1 MWSPTRWLVSR
12 PRSSPVLGLRPACGP
27 ASPLRGLLVLV
38 RVFLIGVLAAVPL
51 ACAQVVA
58 NTSSVEVAG
67 ALAECQVGSQG
78 CSCTGGGGC
87 DPGLYC
93 DSGICVGDSYGGEEY
108 LFEDDMLEAEILA
121 PAPAPMRTL
130 ESMPGVASKS
140 SGRERR
146 SQRNAGRGK
155 LGKSIAADAPAA
167 AAPEGSV
174 TAPTLTV
181 DDALA
186 LTPAE
191 PNDPADAP
199 ELVDARQ
206 VIYMAVMVLSV
217 FDIDA
222 VAELLEGMP
231 QRYGGWIES
240 RFDYQI
246 TLRIRAERLFEAMDQ
261 LAELGIVLDKSL
273 LAEDVT
279 AEYIDLESRIRV
291 LEQIV
296 ARLEALL
303 AKATTVEEALQIR
316 LELDRM
322 RLELESARVR
332 MRALAESIDFST
344 LTVVL
349 TPRGPEQLLPSS
361 NDPFPWVNEMGIE
374 AVEYR

>member
-1 MWSPTRWLVSR
+1 MWPSSSRWL
-12 PRSSPVLGLRPACGP
+12 A
-27 ASPLRGLLVLV
+27 LVGLV

-51 ACAQVVA
+51 ACAQVVT
-58 NTSSVEVAG
+58 NTSTLEVA
-67 ALAECQVGSQG
+67 AAVVECPIGSQG
-78 CSCTGGGGC
+78 CSCTSGGGC

-93 DSGICVGDSYGGEEY
+93 DSGVCVGDSYGGEEY
-108 LFEDDMLEAEILA
+108 RFEDDMMLDVIA
-121 PAPAPMRTL
+121 PAPAPTREVQSL
-130 ESMPGVASKS
+130 AGVGRS

-146 SQRNAGRGK
+146 SQRNADRK

-167 AAPEGSV
+167 AAPAETS
-174 TAPTLTV
+174 TSAPKPTV
-181 DDALA
+181 ADAVSP
-186 LTPAE
+186 TTEPA
-191 PNDPADAP
+191 DPAAAP
-199 ELVDARQ
+199 ELIDERQ
-206 VIYMAVMVLSV
+206 VIYTAVMVLSV

-222 VAELLEGMP
+222 VAELLEGLP

-240 RFDYQI
+240 RYDYQI
-246 TLRIRAERLFEAMDQ
+246 TLRIRAERLFEVMDQ

-279 AEYIDLESRIRV
+279 AEYVDLESRIRI
-291 LEQIV
+291 LEEIV

-303 AKATTVEEALQIR
+303 AKATTVEQALQIR
-316 LELDRM
+316 VELDRM
-322 RLELESARVR
+322 RIELEAARVR

-349 TPRGPEQLLPSS
+349 TLRGPEQLLPSS

>member
-1 MWSPTRWLVSR
+1 MWPSRWV
-12 PRSSPVLGLRPACGP
+12 VLL
-27 ASPLRGLLVLV
+27 

-58 NTSSVEVAG
+58 NTSTLEVAG

-93 DSGICVGDSYGGEEY
+93 DGGICVGDSYGGVEY
-108 LFEDDMLEAEILA
+108 DFEDEILA
-121 PAPAPMRTL
+121 PMPAPEPMRAM

-146 SQRNAGRGK
+146 SQRNAGRSK

-174 TAPTLTV
+174 TAPKPTV
-181 DDALA
+181 SDAVNP
-186 LTPAE
+186 TSSE
-191 PNDPADAP
+191 PNDPATAP

-206 VIYMAVMVLSV
+206 VIYTAVMVLSV

-222 VAELLEGMP
+222 AAELLESMP
-231 QRYGGWIES
+231 LRYGGWIES
-240 RFDYQI
+240 RYDYQI

-316 LELDRM
+316 IELDRM

-332 MRALAESIDFST
+332 MRALSESIDFST

>member
-1 MWSPTRWLVSR
+1 MWPSSRRVVSR
-12 PRSSPVLGLRPACGP
+12 PWF
-27 ASPLRGLLVLV
+27 LV

-58 NTSSVEVAG
+58 NTSSLEVAA

-93 DSGICVGDSYGGEEY
+93 DNGVCVGDSYGGDEY
-108 LFEDDMLEAEILA
+108 MFEDDMLEADVMLPR
-121 PAPAPMRTL
+121 PAPEPMPAM

-146 SQRNAGRGK
+146 SQRSADRK
-155 LGKSIAADAPAA
+155 LGKSVADLPAPAA
-167 AAPEGSV
+167 AEISITTPESK
-174 TAPTLTV
+174 PTV
-181 DDALA
+181 ADALSP
-186 LTPAE
+186 TTE
-191 PNDPADAP
+191 PHDPADAP

-206 VIYMAVMVLSV
+206 VIYTAVLVLSV

-231 QRYGGWIES
+231 LRYGGWIES
-240 RFDYQI
+240 RYDYQI

-261 LAELGIVLDKSL
+261 LAELGLVLDKSL

-279 AEYIDLESRIRV
+279 AQYIDLESRIRV

-316 LELDRM
+316 VELDRM

-332 MRALAESIDFST
+332 MRALSESIDFST

>member
-1 MWSPTRWLVSR
+1 MWPSLRWL
-12 PRSSPVLGLRPACGP
+12 A
-27 ASPLRGLLVLV
+27 LV

-58 NTSSVEVAG
+58 HTSSLEVAG

-93 DSGICVGDSYGGEEY
+93 DNGICVGDSYGGEGEY
-108 LFEDDMLEAEILA
+108 MFEDDMLEADVLM
-121 PAPAPMRTL
+121 PAPAPEPMRRM
-130 ESMPGVASKS
+130 ESMSGVASKS
-140 SGRERR
+140 SGRARR
-146 SQRNAGRGK
+146 SQRN
-155 LGKSIAADAPAA
+155 LGKSIANLPAPAA
-167 AAPEGSV
+167 EISITTPESTPTVADALSPTAAPH
-174 TAPTLTV
+174 
-181 DDALA
+181 
-186 LTPAE
+186 
-191 PNDPADAP
+191 DPADAP
-199 ELVDARQ
+199 EIDARQ
-206 VIYMAVMVLSV
+206 VIYTAVMVLSV

-222 VAELLEGMP
+222 VAELLESMP

-240 RFDYQI
+240 RYDYQI

-279 AEYIDLESRIRV
+279 AEYVDLASRIRI

-316 LELDRM
+316 VELDRM
-322 RLELESARVR
+322 RIELEAARVR
-332 MRALAESIDFST
+332 MRALSEDIDFST

-361 NDPFPWVNEMGIE
+361 NDPFPWVNQMGIE
-374 AVEYR
+374 WTEYR

>member
-1 MWSPTRWLVSR
+1 MWPPSRWLV
-12 PRSSPVLGLRPACGP
+12 
-27 ASPLRGLLVLV
+27 LL

-58 NTSSVEVAG
+58 HTSSLEVAG
-67 ALAECQVGSQG
+67 ALVECQVGSQG

-93 DSGICVGDSYGGEEY
+93 DGGICVSDSYGGEAY
-108 LFEDDMLEAEILA
+108 MFEDDMLEADVLVPM
-121 PAPAPMRTL
+121 PAPEPTRVM
-130 ESMPGVASKS
+130 ESMPGVGSRS
-140 SGRERR
+140 SGRARR
-146 SQRNAGRGK
+146 SQRN
-155 LGKSIAADAPAA
+155 LGKSMANSPAPAAEISVTTPDSKPTVADAQLPSTEPQDPA
-167 AAPEGSV
+167 AAPELS
-174 TAPTLTV
+174 
-181 DDALA
+181 
-186 LTPAE
+186 E
-191 PNDPADAP
+191 Q
-199 ELVDARQ
+199 RQ
-206 VIYMAVMVLSV
+206 VIYTAVMVLSV

-231 QRYGGWIES
+231 RRYGGWIES
-240 RFDYQI
+240 RYDYQI
-246 TLRIRAERLFEAMDQ
+246 TLRIRAERLFEAMEQ

-279 AEYIDLESRIRV
+279 AEYVDLESRIRV

-316 LELDRM
+316 VELDRM

-349 TPRGPEQLLPSS
+349 TQRGPEQLLPSS
-361 NDPFPWVNEMGIE
+361 NDPFPWVNQMGIE
-374 AVEYR
+374 ATEYR

>member
-1 MWSPTRWLVSR
+1 MWPSPRWLV
-12 PRSSPVLGLRPACGP
+12 
-27 ASPLRGLLVLV
+27 LL
-38 RVFLIGVLAAVPL
+38 RVFLIGVLAAMPL
-51 ACAQVVA
+51 ACSQIVA
-58 NTSSVEVAG
+58 NTSSLEVAG
-67 ALAECQVGSQG
+67 ALAECPVGSQG

-93 DSGICVGDSYGGEEY
+93 DNGVCVGDSYGGGEEY
-108 LFEDDMLEAEILA
+108 MFEDDMLEAEMLA
-121 PAPAPMRTL
+121 PMPAPEPTRAM
-130 ESMPGVASKS
+130 ESLPGVSISGKS
-140 SGRERR
+140 AGRARR
-146 SQRNAGRGK
+146 SARTEGRGK

-167 AAPEGSV
+167 AAPAETSI
-174 TAPTLTV
+174 TTPKPTV
-181 DDALA
+181 ADAVVP
-186 LTPAE
+186 TTSE
-191 PNDPADAP
+191 PQDPADAP
-199 ELVDARQ
+199 ELAEARQ
-206 VIYMAVMVLSV
+206 VIYTAVMVLSV

-222 VAELLEGMP
+222 VAELLESMP
-231 QRYGGWIES
+231 LRYGGWIES
-240 RFDYQI
+240 RYDYQI

-279 AEYIDLESRIRV
+279 AEYVDLESRIRV

-316 LELDRM
+316 VELDRM

-332 MRALAESIDFST
+332 MRALSESIDFST

-349 TPRGPEQLLPSS
+349 TLRGPEQLLPSS

>member
-1 MWSPTRWLVSR
+1 MWPSPRWLV
-12 PRSSPVLGLRPACGP
+12 
-27 ASPLRGLLVLV
+27 LL

-51 ACAQVVA
+51 ACTQIVA
-58 NTSSVEVAG
+58 NTSALEVAG

-93 DSGICVGDSYGGEEY
+93 DSGICVGDSYGGEEEY
-108 LFEDDMLEAEILA
+108 RFEDDMLEISAPS
-121 PAPAPMRTL
+121 PAPEPMRAM
-130 ESMPGVASKS
+130 ESLPGVASKS
-140 SGRERR
+140 SARERR
-146 SQRNAGRGK
+146 TTRNAGRK
-155 LGKSIAADAPAA
+155 LGKSMAADVPAA
-167 AAPEGSV
+167 AAPETSV
-174 TAPTLTV
+174 TAPKPTV
-181 DDALA
+181 ADAVV
-186 LTPAE
+186 PSSE
-191 PNDPADAP
+191 PQDPAAAP
-199 ELVDARQ
+199 EVDARQ
-206 VIYMAVMVLSV
+206 VIYTAVMVLSV

-240 RFDYQI
+240 RYDYQI

-279 AEYIDLESRIRV
+279 AEYVDLESRIRV

-316 LELDRM
+316 VELDRM

-349 TPRGPEQLLPSS
+349 TLRGPEQLLPSS

>member
-1 MWSPTRWLVSR
+1 MRPSSRWLVLFR
-12 PRSSPVLGLRPACGP
+12 L
-27 ASPLRGLLVLV
+27 
-38 RVFLIGVLAAVPL
+38 FLIGVLAAVPL
-51 ACAQVVA
+51 ACGQVVA
-58 NTSSVEVAG
+58 NTSSLEVAG

-93 DSGICVGDSYGGEEY
+93 DGGICVGDSYGGEEY
-108 LFEDDMLEAEILA
+108 MFEDDMLEAESLA
-121 PAPAPMRTL
+121 PMPAPEPMRAM
-130 ESMPGVASKS
+130 ESMAGVSVSGKL

-146 SQRNAGRGK
+146 STRNAGRK

-167 AAPEGSV
+167 AAPAESA
-174 TAPTLTV
+174 TTTPKPTV
-181 DDALA
+181 ADAVSP
-186 LTPAE
+186 TSAE
-191 PNDPADAP
+191 PQDPADAP
-199 ELVDARQ
+199 ELVEARQ
-206 VIYMAVMVLSV
+206 VIYTAVMVLSV

-222 VAELLEGMP
+222 VAELLESMP

-240 RFDYQI
+240 RYDYQI
-246 TLRIRAERLFEAMDQ
+246 TLRIRAERLFEAMAQ

-279 AEYIDLESRIRV
+279 AEYVDLESRIRV

-316 LELDRM
+316 VELDRM
-322 RLELESARVR
+322 RIELEAARVR
-332 MRALAESIDFST
+332 MRALSESIDFST